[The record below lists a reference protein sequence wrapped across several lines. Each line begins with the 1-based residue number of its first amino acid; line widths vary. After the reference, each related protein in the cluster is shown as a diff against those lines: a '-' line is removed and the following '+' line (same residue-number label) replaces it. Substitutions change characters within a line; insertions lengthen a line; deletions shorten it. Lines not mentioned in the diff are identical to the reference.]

1 MPTAE
6 LEVLKDCFVKQLS
19 PLKVYLFGSC
29 AEGTD
34 KPDSDFDFY
43 IIVNDEIKNLKDL
56 TTQAYR
62 SIRKKKN
69 VQSIL
74 LLKQKAHSKIK
85 NQVSIQDKFYDYA
98 DELTPYGVVVRY
110 PSELFLEEHHVID
123 ALKMAD
129 EIIKW
134 GKTTIESL

>member
-1 MPTAE
+1 M
-6 LEVLKDCFVKQLS
+6 LE
-19 PLKVYLFGSC
+19 
-29 AEGTD
+29 
-34 KPDSDFDFY
+34 
-43 IIVNDEIKNLKDL
+43 
-56 TTQAYR
+56 
-62 SIRKKKN
+62 
-69 VQSIL
+69 
-74 LLKQKAHSKIK
+74 QKAHSKIK

-98 DELTPYGVVVRY
+98 DELTPYGVVVSY